1 MTEMVWWPE
10 TDYDELQRRRE
21 SSRQGARAP
30 IPYTVDPP
38 LYTTEENYG
47 GELLVGVQ
55 WLAIVT
61 GEKPPSLIVTSCSR
75 RREDPEEDKLSE
87 VCDIDRGHLGL
98 EKH

>member
-1 MTEMVWWPE
+1 MAEMVWWPE

-21 SSRQGARAP
+21 SSRQVNKEAYEA
-30 IPYTVDPP
+30 
-38 LYTTEENYG
+38 YTTEENYG

-75 RREDPEEDKLSE
+75 RREDP
-87 VCDIDRGHLGL
+87 RRR
-98 EKH
+98 